1 MRCFSKG
8 HRLLDATIYL
18 KPKAQQKYC
27 LNNGLA
33 VYIAQGFHYVAV
45 RFDAIPRHSVIKKMS
60 CGKDGND
67 DSRNSV
73 KAFCLVHSDE
83 RLYAQKSAK
92 RPTLHLTNVKK
103 SIFGP
108 DTAQGFEGNSQIGGN
123 MRQLEAVVEVGETAK
138 EGIVPLLGILKL
150 NHVNAFL

>member
-1 MRCFSKG
+1 MRHFSKG
-8 HRLLDATIYL
+8 HRLLHATIYL
-18 KPKAQQKYC
+18 KPKTQQKYC

-33 VYIAQGFHYVAV
+33 VYVAQGFHYVAV
-45 RFDAIPRHSVIKKMS
+45 RFDAIPRHCVIKKVG

-73 KAFCLVHSDE
+73 KAFCFVHGGE
-83 RLYAQKSAK
+83 CLYLQKSGK
-92 RPTLHLTNVKK
+92 RQTLHLTNVKK

-123 MRQLEAVVEVGETAK
+123 MRQLETVAEVGEAAK
-138 EGIVPLLGILKL
+138 EGVVPLLGILKL

>member
-1 MRCFSKG
+1 MRSFSKG

-18 KPKAQQKYC
+18 KPKTQQKSC
-27 LNNGLA
+27 LDNGLT
-33 VYIAQGFHYVAV
+33 VYLAQGFHYFAV
-45 RFDAIPRHSVIKKMS
+45 VVNAIPRHCVIKKVG
-60 CGKDGND
+60 CGKDCND

-83 RLYAQKSAK
+83 CFYAQKSGK

-108 DTAQGFEGNSQIGGN
+108 DAAQGFEGNTQIGGN
-123 MRQLEAVVEVGETAK
+123 MRQLETVSEVGKTAK
-138 EGIVPLLGILKL
+138 EGVVPLLRILKL